1 MAGDAYGRL
10 ARLQDA
16 VLEPLNAPL
25 RDIVVRMVAPSGGM
39 RVLDV
44 GCGTGTQLQRYVD
57 AHCEV
62 VGVDTSPAMLDRAR
76 ARLGERAD
84 LRLADAEHLPFEEE
98 HFDIVT
104 ATLVLHELAPEA
116 RSQVACEMRRVLRD
130 TGRIVLV
137 DFHVG
142 PLRPPKGWAMR
153 AFSVVAESVAR
164 HLDRSR
170 AFLAEGGVP
179 ALAERLGMDLERT
192 KVVAGGN
199 MAVYVIAPRPVTTQG

>member
-10 ARLQDA
+10 ARLQDV

-25 RDIVVRMVAPSGGM
+25 RDIAVRLVAPRAGL

-57 AHCEV
+57 AGCEV
-62 VGVDTSPAMLDRAR
+62 AGVDASPAMLDRAR
-76 ARLGERAD
+76 ARLGEDAD
-84 LRLADAEHLPFEEE
+84 LRLADAEHLPFEDRS
-98 HFDIVT
+98 FDIVT
-104 ATLVLHELAPEA
+104 ATLVLHELTPEA
-116 RSQVACEMRRVLRD
+116 RSRVAREMRRVLRD
-130 TGRIVLV
+130 GGRVVVV

-153 AFSVVAESVAR
+153 AFSVLAEFVAR

-179 ALAERLGMDLERT
+179 GLAERLDMNLERT

-199 MAVYVIAPRPVTTQG
+199 MAVYLMAPRP